1 MPARS
6 VATQAVT
13 SRPAAKPMSAERKAF
28 WHSPYTNADAQV
40 VKQKKGLPT
49 LDAAKEFIGSAV
61 INKKEGDLAR
71 LGVTRY
77 RFDDHDC
84 LTRFQRSGFTDS
96 DVKQAKK
103 SFSFLKGA
111 SDADV
116 KGYLGLK
123 LRNQEVGYKDGMK
136 MLAEHGITESKYDAH
151 EQLDAF
157 KASGMGARHVAA
169 AKAQFGFLSGS
180 SEKDIKQ
187 YLGLKVLN
195 ANDGYGFAKDF
206 LKQIGATKGWGS

>member
-1 MPARS
+1 MPLRTTA
-6 VATQAVT
+6 AQAVAPRT
-13 SRPAAKPMSAERKAF
+13 TKPMSNERKAF

-40 VKQKKGLPT
+40 VKTKKNLPT
-49 LDAAKEFIGSAV
+49 LDAAKEFIGAS
-61 INKKEGDLAR
+61 ILNKKEADLQK

-84 LTRFQRSGFTDS
+84 MSRFQRSGFTDS

-103 SFSFLKGA
+103 SFPFLKGS
-111 SDADV
+111 SDNDV

-123 LRNQEVGYKDGMK
+123 LRNVELGYKGGME
-136 MLAEHGITESKYDAH
+136 MLAEAGITESKYDSH

-157 KASGMGARHVAA
+157 KGSGMGARHVAA
-169 AKAQFGFLSGS
+169 AKEKYEFLADS
-180 SEKDIKQ
+180 SDKEIKE

-195 ANDGYGFAKDF
+195 AKDGYGFAKDM
-206 LKQIGATKGWGS
+206 LKDIGATKGWGR